1 MAKSKTAASAAPKK
15 AQAVGSASK
24 APLAFA
30 STKAKGG
37 KTSAK
42 GSKSKDMC

>member
-1 MAKSKTAASAAPKK
+1 MAKGPKTSANQAPKK

-30 STKAKGG
+30 SKKATSGKSGSKGG
-37 KTSAK
+37 K
-42 GSKSKDMC
+42 MC